1 MKQIISDIPL
11 LWLPV
16 WLIVSFVL
24 TLWVYRPSN
33 DWLKQLSKSKRWT
46 MFSLRFIGLSI
57 LGLLFMGLLIQ
68 SKSYKKELPIM
79 VNLIDH
85 SASML
90 NYSDSNEIKTEVPS
104 FIKKV
109 EATFN
114 KDFEVL
120 NLYLDEALEDID
132 SVDFN
137 YPKTNLSKGFEKLYN
152 EYYGRNLGVINLVSD
167 GNFNVGTHPNVFA
180 SKLKR
185 TPIYSIGVGDT
196 IQKRDQVVQNIIH
209 NDIAF
214 LGNTFPIEVS
224 LEGHLL
230 NNESVTV
237 KLLEGSK
244 VLSKKI
250 LDYDD
255 REYQLKKINFLI
267 EANKIGFIEY
277 QIVVDNLDNES
288 NYENNQQSIFIE
300 VLDSRSKVLLLAGAP
315 HPDVGAIKNV
325 LVKDNNLEVTSKRIT
340 DLPKDLSVFD
350 LIIWHEPGV
359 ATKNEQFT
367 QIKVAKKPIW
377 YILGPN
383 TSDRSINQL
392 ELPFITQTRGQVDE
406 VHGGFNQVFNKFE
419 MTDETKSVFDKLPPL
434 TIRFGQFEVNQPID
448 ILFFQQVGAVSRKT
462 PLYFFGKNEQE
473 KYGVTYGE
481 GLWRWRLA
489 EYQLNN
495 NNNNNNKAFEEL
507 VGKTVQYLAVRSN
520 TSKLRIQM
528 PKRFD
533 EDDEVVINA
542 SFYNDSYEPITSVPI
557 DFNLE
562 DPKGKT
568 ASYEFIPRE
577 NNYFLPLGYLNTGLY
592 QWSASATF
600 EGETYTKSGSF
611 VVKKIELE
619 ALSTRAN
626 HAVLNQLSKN
636 NEGQF
641 FKFVDRE
648 NLFDAIQSREDLV
661 PISYESTAYKKLI
674 DYFWWFILVIVL
686 FSAEWFMRRYN
697 GAY

>member
-11 LWLPV
+11 WWLPV
-16 WLIVSFVL
+16 WLIVSFIISF
-24 TLWVYRPSN
+24 WVYRPSTS
-33 DWLKQLSKSKRWT
+33 WLKQLSKYKRWT
-46 MFSLRFIGLSI
+46 MLGLRFLGLSI

-90 NYSDSNEIKTEVPS
+90 NYSDSSEVKSEVPNLINEIES
-104 FIKKV
+104 
-109 EATFN
+109 TFN
-114 KDFEVL
+114 ADFEIL
-120 NLYLDEALEDID
+120 NLYLDETVKNID

-137 YPKTNLSKGFEKLYN
+137 YPKTDLSKGFEKLYN
-152 EYYGRNLGVINLVSD
+152 EYYGRNLGLVNLISD
-167 GNFNVGTHPNVFA
+167 GNFNTGSHPSTFGNRLGLV
-180 SKLKR
+180 
-185 TPIYSIGVGDT
+185 PIYTVGVGDT
-196 IQKRDQVVQNIIH
+196 IQKRDQVVRNVVH

-214 LGNTFPIEVS
+214 LGNAFPIEVS
-224 LEGHLL
+224 VEGHLIK
-230 NNESVTV
+230 NEYVKV
-237 KLLEGSK
+237 KLIEGNK
-244 VLSKKI
+244 VRAEKTIS
-250 LDYDD
+250 YDNQ
-255 REYQLKKINFLI
+255 EYQLEKINFLV

-277 QIVVDNLDNES
+277 QIVVEALENES

-315 HPDVGAIKNV
+315 HPDIGAIKNV
-325 LVKDNNLEVTSKRIT
+325 LVKDNNLEVTSKRIS
-340 DLPKDLSVFD
+340 DLPKDLSIYD

-359 ATKNEQFT
+359 DTKSEQFS
-367 QIKVAKKPIW
+367 QIEAAKKPIW

-383 TSDRSINQL
+383 TNDRSINQL
-392 ELPFITQTRGQVDE
+392 GLPLLTQSRGQVDE
-406 VHGGFNQVFNKFE
+406 VRGGFNQVFNKFE
-419 MTDETKSVFDKLPPL
+419 MTDEAKSIFGKLPPI
-434 TIRFGQFEVNQPID
+434 TIRFGQLEVNQPID
-448 ILFFQQVGAVSRKT
+448 ILFYQQVGAVTRKT
-462 PLYFFGKNEQE
+462 PLYFFGKNQQE

-489 EYQLNN
+489 EYQQNN
-495 NNNNNNKAFEEL
+495 NHKAFDEL
-507 VGKTVQYLAVRSN
+507 IGKTVQYLAVRSN

-562 DPKGKT
+562 DPKGEK
-568 ASYEFIPRE
+568 ANYEFIPRE
-577 NNYFLPLGYLNTGLY
+577 SNYFLPLGYLNAGLY
-592 QWSASATF
+592 KWSASAEF
-600 EGETYTKSGSF
+600 EGKTYTKSGSF

-619 ALSTRAN
+619 ALNTRAN
-626 HAVLNQLSKN
+626 HSILNQLSQN
-636 NEGQF
+636 SEGQF
-641 FKFVDRE
+641 FRFADRDK
-648 NLFDAIQSREDLV
+648 LFDAIQSREDLV
-661 PISYESTAYKKLI
+661 PISYESTAFKKLI